1 MDGLPPLPKSLS
13 GLLNFSRESLSR
25 AEATLGLRN
34 PGPPTPQANPQ
45 KPNPVVPPAQHL
57 HHQRQKTPT
66 PNFAPPPPTATPRYV
81 VNVVTVLDLYLD
93 SVLY

>member
-34 PGPPTPQANPQ
+34 PPGAGGPPTPQNSQTPKANP
-45 KPNPVVPPAQHL
+45 NNSAAQH
-57 HHQRQKTPT
+57 HRQKTP
-66 PNFAPPPPTATPRYV
+66 PNFAPR
-81 VNVVTVLDLYLD
+81 
-93 SVLY
+93 